1 MVYDIGMQKIVFS
14 IPSATNIKALERKQ
28 SNNQKKSFNKHLEE
42 KAGENKKKKDRQ
54 SSQQTEITSVKESK
68 QDRWVISIEQQGSQ
82 KMNKVEEKEKI
93 NLIDILV

>member
-14 IPSATNIKALERKQ
+14 MPSATKIKALERKQ

-54 SSQQTEITSVKESK
+54 SRQKTEITSAKESK
-68 QDRWVISIEQQGSQ
+68 QDRWVINIEKQSSK
-82 KMNKVEEKEKI
+82 KMNKV
-93 NLIDILV
+93 IDILV

>member
-14 IPSATNIKALERKQ
+14 IPSATKLKALERKQ

-54 SSQQTEITSVKESK
+54 SRQKTEITSAKESK
-68 QDRWVISIEQQGSQ
+68 QDRWVINIEKQSSK
-82 KMNKVEEKEKI
+82 KMNKV
-93 NLIDILV
+93 IDILV